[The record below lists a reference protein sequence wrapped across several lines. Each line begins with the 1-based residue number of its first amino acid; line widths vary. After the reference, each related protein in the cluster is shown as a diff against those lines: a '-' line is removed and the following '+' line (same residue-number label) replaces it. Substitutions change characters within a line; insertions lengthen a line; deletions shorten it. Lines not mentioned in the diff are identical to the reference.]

1 MDLVRVW
8 KADREAERE
17 ERGVGGAN
25 GTEME
30 TEYKVV
36 GYCSNH
42 NTLCMELNSPLA
54 YSPVS
59 EIRHPT
65 MSIIR
70 EILYHYIEIIGEFS
84 LPLIFCIISTIIKK
98 Y

>member
-30 TEYKVV
+30 TEY
-36 GYCSNH
+36 
-42 NTLCMELNSPLA
+42 
-54 YSPVS
+54 
-59 EIRHPT
+59 
-65 MSIIR
+65 
-70 EILYHYIEIIGEFS
+70 
-84 LPLIFCIISTIIKK
+84 
-98 Y
+98 